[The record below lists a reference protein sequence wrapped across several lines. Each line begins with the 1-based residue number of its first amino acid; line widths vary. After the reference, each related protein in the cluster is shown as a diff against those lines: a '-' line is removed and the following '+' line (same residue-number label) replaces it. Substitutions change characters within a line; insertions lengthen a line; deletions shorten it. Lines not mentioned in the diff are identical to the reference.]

1 MSFVIINKR
10 FISFSKPKLQ
20 LYIQFNNLKKNS
32 NFGEFNVVQENGILK
47 KQVTPRRLIG
57 VQYSKLGKFQI
68 IIPTWIEQFHFFIF
82 S

>member
-32 NFGEFNVVQENGILK
+32 NFGEFNVVQENGTLK

-68 IIPTWIEQFHFFIF
+68 IIPTWIE
-82 S
+82 